1 MIERNF
7 IINPPA
13 YYEKAHGEIPE
24 INRMLLTLSKKI
36 DLFTYTFSMSCISI
50 SPIIVPGEMRNNGIY
65 SEKALICLEK
75 GLASISLFC
84 DYDEFYHGDLEK
96 KKQIIVENVLASLKI
111 VKNKT
116 TEYFDF
122 EKIKEDIIRFSNSSF
137 VSVV

>member
-13 YYEKAHGEIPE
+13 YYEKIHGEIPE
-24 INRMLLTLSKKI
+24 INRMLLNLSNKI
-36 DLFTYTFSMSCISI
+36 DLFTYTFSMNCISI
-50 SPIIVPGEMRNNGIY
+50 SPIIVPLEIRNNGVY

-84 DYDEFYHGDLEK
+84 DYDEFCNGDLEK
-96 KKQIIVENVLASLKI
+96 KKQIIVENVLSSLEI

-116 TEYFDF
+116 TEHFDF
-122 EKIKEDIIRFSNSSF
+122 EKIKKDVIRFANLSY
-137 VSVV
+137 VG